1 MELQTTIEKVI
12 DPYTTSCLNRNHQ
25 HTIDSIFLKKKF
37 DRGFNFGLNS
47 IMSKFYNKI
56 VNGNSLEIL
65 KKIPDKTFDL
75 VFADPPYNMQIGEK
89 LKRPDN
95 SKVNGV
101 NDKWDQFSNFK
112 HYDDFCKSWLKECK
126 RILKDDGTIWV
137 IGTYH
142 NIFRLGYHLQN
153 LNYWILNDVIW
164 RKCNP
169 MPNFRGTRFTNAHE
183 TLIWASKNKKS
194 KYTFN
199 YQSLKCLNDDL
210 QMRSDWTLP
219 ICNGKERLKK
229 NGKKIHSTQKPE
241 SLLHR
246 IILAT
251 TNKGDTI
258 FDPFLGTGTTA
269 VVAKKL
275 GRNFYGI
282 EKDKKYFKAAQ
293 DRINKTKEIADDYL
307 DIVENNKSK
316 PRVPFGS
323 LVELGILKPGTT
335 LFDTEKKINAKIMI
349 DGSIKYKEAEG
360 SIHKVAAKIMGT
372 ESYNGWTYW
381 YCKINGATVLI
392 DNLRQKFI
400 SSKRA

>member
-1 MELQTTIEKVI
+1 
-12 DPYTTSCLNRNHQ
+12 
-25 HTIDSIFLKKKF
+25 
-37 DRGFNFGLNS
+37 
-47 IMSKFYNKI
+47 MSKFSNRI

-101 NDKWDQFSNFK
+101 NDKWDQFLNFK

-126 RILKDDGTIWV
+126 RILKDNGTIWV

-164 RKCNP
+164 RKNNP
-169 MPNFRGTRFTNAHE
+169 MPNFKGTRFTNAHE
-183 TLIWASKNKKS
+183 TLIWHSKNKKS
-194 KYTFN
+194 KYTFK

-210 QMRSDWTLP
+210 QMRSDWMLP

-229 NGKKIHSTQKPE
+229 DGKKVHSTQKPE
-241 SLLHR
+241 ALIHR

-251 TNKGDTI
+251 TNKGDLI

-275 GRNFYGI
+275 GRQYFGI
-282 EKDKKYFKAAQ
+282 EKDKKYFLAAYQ
-293 DRINKTKEIADDYL
+293 RINKTNIIKDDYL
-307 DIVENNKSK
+307 DTLQNNKSK

-323 LVELGILKPGTT
+323 LVEMGLIKAGTL
-335 LFDTEKKINAKIMI
+335 LFDQKKKYNAKIMI
-349 DGSIKYKEAEG
+349 DGSLKCQKTEG

-372 ESYNGWTYW
+372 ESCNGWTYW
-381 YCKINGATVLI
+381 HYQSGNNLKPI
-392 DNLRQKFI
+392 DKLRERLRPN
-400 SSKRA
+400 S

>member
-1 MELQTTIEKVI
+1 MTK
-12 DPYTTSCLNRNHQ
+12 
-25 HTIDSIFLKKKF
+25 FL
-37 DRGFNFGLNS
+37 
-47 IMSKFYNKI
+47 NKI
-56 VNGNSLEIL
+56 IHGESLEIL

-75 VFADPPYNMQIGEK
+75 VFADPPYNMQIGGK
-89 LKRPDN
+89 LKRPDD

-112 HYDDFCKSWLKECK
+112 HYDDFSKEWLKQCK
-126 RILKDDGTIWV
+126 RILKDNGSIWV

-142 NIFRLGYHLQN
+142 NIFRLGYHIQN

-164 RKCNP
+164 RKNNP
-169 MPNFRGTRFTNAHE
+169 MPNFKGTRFTNAHE

-229 NGKKIHSTQKPE
+229 NGKKVHSTQKPE
-241 SLLHR
+241 ALLHR

-251 TNKGDTI
+251 TNKGDSI
-258 FDPFLGTGTTA
+258 FDPFLGTGTSA

-275 GRNFYGI
+275 GRKYFGI
-282 EKDKKYFKAAQ
+282 EKDKKYFSAAYN
-293 DRINKTKEIADDYL
+293 RINSTKVIEDNYL
-307 DIVENNKSK
+307 DTIENNKSK
-316 PRVPFGS
+316 PRIPFGS
-323 LVELGILKPGTT
+323 LVEMGIIKPGSI
-335 LFDTEKKINAKIMI
+335 LFDQKKKFNAKIMA
-349 DGSIKYKEAEG
+349 DGSLKHKGNEG
-360 SIHKVAAKIMGT
+360 SIHRVAAKIMGT

-381 YCKINGATVLI
+381 YCNIKGNSVSI
-392 DNLRQKFI
+392 DNLRQRLI
-400 SSKRA
+400 SKNT